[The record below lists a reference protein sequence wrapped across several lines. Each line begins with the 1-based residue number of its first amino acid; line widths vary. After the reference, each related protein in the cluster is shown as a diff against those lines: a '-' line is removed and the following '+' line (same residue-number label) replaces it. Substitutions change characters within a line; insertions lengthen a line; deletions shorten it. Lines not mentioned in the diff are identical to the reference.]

1 MSKNKTKRILFVCTG
16 NTCRSPM
23 AEIILKTKLKLA
35 GITDVRVTSAGL
47 SAIDGEKMNPKSQKA
62 LKLMGLKA
70 YSFRSKSL
78 TDKLLKKCNLII
90 CMTQSQKAYLGG
102 EKNVYTMGE
111 LTGLGD
117 ILDPYGL
124 DQNVYIQTSH
134 QIEDGCTV
142 ILNKILTA
150 KGE

>member
-1 MSKNKTKRILFVCTG
+1 
-16 NTCRSPM
+16 
-23 AEIILKTKLKLA
+23 
-35 GITDVRVTSAGL
+35 VTSAGL

-90 CMTQSQKAYLGG
+90 CMTQSHKAYLGG

-134 QIEDGCTV
+134 QIEDGCTI

>member
-1 MSKNKTKRILFVCTG
+1 MGEKMKKICFVCTG

-23 AEIILKTKLKLA
+23 AEIILKSKLKLA

-47 SAIDGEKMNPKSQKA
+47 SATSGEKMNPKSRTA
-62 LKLMGLKA
+62 LKLLGLKG
-70 YSFRSKSL
+70 YSFKAKNL
-78 TDKLLKKCNLII
+78 NQKLLKGSDLII
-90 CMTQSQKAYLGG
+90 YLAG
-102 EKNVYTMGE
+102 EKNVYTMDE

-124 DQNVYIQTSH
+124 DQSVYVQTSH
-134 QIEDGCTV
+134 QIEDACTV
-142 ILNKILTA
+142 ILTKILQA